1 MENIIKDI
9 AGSGKSFIVRQKLN
23 TIPQLDKL
31 VDGFFKG
38 ELINVFGAIGSG
50 KTAFAVAI
58 ANELQKDKNVLFIT
72 TMTSEA
78 HIVGIFD
85 RANGVKTTYTK
96 GISQFKGNL
105 IIKHFYKKIDIKRFE
120 RFIKQIKKT
129 KIDAIFIDDAISFTN
144 VQPKDFMV
152 GLREIASIFDCLVMV
167 MSQGKR
173 RSFGDLSDI
182 SGSAYLAQ
190 ISDKVIFIDK
200 LPEKKRTFWT
210 KLMFW
215 KKRIN
220 FIVKV
225 LKNRTSSTNTAKGL
239 FDFEKIKLKL
249 YK

>member
-9 AGSGKSFIVRQKLN
+9 AGSGKSFIVRRKLN

-31 VDGFFKG
+31 VGGFFKG
-38 ELINVFGAIGSG
+38 ELINVFGATGSG
-50 KTAFAVAI
+50 KTAFAVAM

-129 KIDAIFIDDAISFTN
+129 KIDVIFIDDASSFTN
-144 VQPKDFMV
+144 VPPKDFMV

-173 RSFGDLSDI
+173 RSFGDL
-182 SGSAYLAQ
+182 
-190 ISDKVIFIDK
+190 SDKVIFIDK